1 MHSPMAHEAIGANSG
16 APQGSISASVVD
28 LQHVAAKFL
37 LGLV

>member
-1 MHSPMAHEAIGANSG
+1 MAHELIGANSG
-16 APQGSISASVVD
+16 APHRFISASVVD

>member
-1 MHSPMAHEAIGANSG
+1 MAHEAICAKSG
-16 APQGSISASVVD
+16 APQRFIDASVVD

>member
-1 MHSPMAHEAIGANSG
+1 MAHELIGANSG
-16 APQGSISASVVD
+16 APWRSSSASVVD

>member
-1 MHSPMAHEAIGANSG
+1 MAHEPTGANSG
-16 APQGSISASVVD
+16 APQRSRNASVVD

>member
-1 MHSPMAHEAIGANSG
+1 MAHEAICANSG
-16 APQGSISASVVD
+16 APQRSINVSVVD

>member
-1 MHSPMAHEAIGANSG
+1 MVHESDGYNTG
-16 APQGSISASVVD
+16 APQRSVCTSVVD

>member
-1 MHSPMAHEAIGANSG
+1 MAHEPAGANSV
-16 APQGSISASVVD
+16 APPCSISASVVD